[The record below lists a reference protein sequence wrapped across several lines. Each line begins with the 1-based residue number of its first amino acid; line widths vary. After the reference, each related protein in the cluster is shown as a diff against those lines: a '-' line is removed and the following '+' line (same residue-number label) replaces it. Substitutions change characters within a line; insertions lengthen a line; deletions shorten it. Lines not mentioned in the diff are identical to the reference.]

1 MLSGSDPLDTYT
13 KFNYS
18 SIGSRA
24 EMEKF
29 EKELPKHVKEELR
42 KGKLRYADTVIYS
55 IKPVTSKVVK
65 MFETHDDRQVG
76 ICNIA
81 NAKLPKNQCFLVSG
95 IQVFVGFV
103 VAAGSQ
109 ATTDEILANTMN
121 LGIQSVV
128 PLFTGEFSFKANQ
141 KTIVPETSNK
151 VFMATGAVGQPPGYY
166 KLDNP
171 RLIHDE
177 WLIEFTFELGT
188 TRGLPANSYVFL
200 GLRGTIT
207 TP

>member
-1 MLSGSDPLDTYT
+1 MLSGSDPLDQFTTYT
-13 KFNYS
+13 GG

-29 EKELPKHVKEELR
+29 EKELPRHVKEELR
-42 KGKLRYADTVIYS
+42 KGKLRYADTMIYS

-65 MFETHDDRQVG
+65 MFETQDDRLIG
-76 ICNIA
+76 IRNIA
-81 NAKLPKNQCFLVSG
+81 NAKLPKNQCLLISG
-95 IQVFVGFV
+95 IQVLVGTV
-103 VAAGSQ
+103 TVAGTQ
-109 ATTDEILANTMN
+109 ATTDEILSSSLAN
-121 LGIQSVV
+121 GIQSCV
-128 PLFTGEFSFKANQ
+128 PLYTGEFSLKANQ
-141 KTIVPETSNK
+141 KTIVSECSSK
-151 VFMATGAVGQPPGYY
+151 VFFANGSTSILPGYY

-171 RLIHDE
+171 RLIQDE

-188 TRGLPANSYVFL
+188 TRGLLANQYVFL